1 MDRKAIAKRLRA
13 LAAEDT
19 KRSKAA
25 RLRDVLADVEAALA
39 AGVARTRIRQE
50 LEAQG
55 LKMTLATFDTTLA
68 RLRKQR
74 QQPDRGATQA
84 AAAESGETPADDA
97 APAGA
102 RTPAEAPSHSPA
114 ALNKI
119 IRSTPDLAA
128 LAKRAKKR
136 TRK

>member
-1 MDRKAIAKRLRA
+1 MDRKAIAKRLQA

-74 QQPDRGATQA
+74 QQAGKDSAQA
-84 AAAESGETPADDA
+84 AGPGQPPADDA
-97 APAGA
+97 KAAGA
-102 RTPAEAPSHSPA
+102 RTPLEAQSHSPA
-114 ALNKI
+114 ALDKI

-128 LAKRAKKR
+128 LARMAKKR

>member
-1 MDRKAIAKRLRA
+1 MDRKAIAKRLQA
-13 LAAEDT
+13 LAADDSI
-19 KRSKAA
+19 RSKAA
-25 RLRDVLADVEAALA
+25 RFRDILDDVEIALA
-39 AGVARTRIRQE
+39 AGVSRTRIRQE
-50 LEAQG
+50 LEDQG
-55 LKMTLATFDTTLA
+55 LEMTLATFDTTLA

-74 QQPDRGATQA
+74 QRPGRGSVPAVVPGQ
-84 AAAESGETPADDA
+84 TPAGNV

-102 RTPAEAPSHSPA
+102 PYLPEAPSHSPA

-119 IRSTPDLAA
+119 MRSTPDLAA